1 MELSTGHYYG
11 KVVQTLNLGGLIISK
26 SFYKN
31 KSSLPLHCHKNPY
44 LCYVLNGN
52 YSEHTNQTDFTC
64 SKGDVIFHPHHTEH
78 HNNFPDNS
86 ATCFN
91 LEFSESWINKFV
103 ETKLNLSSIIKTN
116 DYCIQSSVLK
126 IYKELN
132 NYDNISPLMIEGL
145 MLETIASFSR
155 NNSANSFVPYY
166 LKKVI
171 TYLNDEYH
179 SNPSLLQL
187 AKIADVSPEHLTR
200 EFKTKFKLT
209 IGDYIRQVK
218 VKKSCYMLRHTD
230 KDLSDI
236 AFEAGFSDQSHFS
249 RVFKKHTGL
258 TPLEYRS
265 AK

>member
-1 MELSTGHYYG
+1 MELSTGQYYG
-11 KVVQTLNLGGLIISK
+11 KVVQSLNLGGLIISK
-26 SFYKN
+26 SCYKD
-31 KSSLPLHCHKNPY
+31 KSSLPLHHHSNPY
-44 LCYVLNGN
+44 FCYVLNGN
-52 YSEHTNQTDFTC
+52 YSEHSIRNDFTC
-64 SKGDVIFHPHHTEH
+64 SKGDVIFHPQHTEH

-103 ETKLNLSSIIKTN
+103 ETKLNLSLNVKTN
-116 DYCIQSSVLK
+116 DYCVQSLVLK

-132 NYDNISPLMIEGL
+132 NYDNLSSLMIEGL
-145 MLETIASFSR
+145 MLEIIASFSR

-166 LKKVI
+166 LKKIVE
-171 TYLNDEYH
+171 YLNDEYH

-187 AKIADVSPEHLTR
+187 AQIADVSPEHLAR
-200 EFKTKFKLT
+200 EFRKIFKQT
-209 IGDYIRQVK
+209 MGEYMRQVK
-218 VKKSCYMLRHTD
+218 VKQSCYMLKHTD

-236 AFEAGFSDQSHFS
+236 AFVAGFSDQSHFN
-249 RVFKKHTGL
+249 RVFKKQTGL